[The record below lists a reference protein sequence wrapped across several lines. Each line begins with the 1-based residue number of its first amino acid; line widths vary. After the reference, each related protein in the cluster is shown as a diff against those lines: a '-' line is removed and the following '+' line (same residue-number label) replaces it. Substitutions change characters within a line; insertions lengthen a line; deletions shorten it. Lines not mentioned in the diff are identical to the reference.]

1 MKSARPNRL
10 FATTLF
16 IVIVTCAVLAALFV
30 NVIGTAQKSRAI
42 VQISPPVERVTTS
55 PVVTQS
61 LTTAVAQQ
69 ADRASVRV
77 APTVDLNTNKPVET
91 TPAVTDRSTSV
102 RGATQQDA
110 PVIDNAS
117 NYGFTTAT
125 NGSFT
130 DMSTGTT
137 QLVAAGADDTASVV
151 TNLGFDFYFLGT
163 RYNQFSASSNG
174 YLRLGST
181 AVAGNQYVLGTAAV
195 PLITAM
201 GSDMIVSTS
210 GKVHYKVTGSAPNR
224 VLTVE
229 WLNMTIIYD
238 GVGTAA
244 NGTYQVRL
252 KETSGVVELVYGSM
266 ARGSGTG
273 FGGANN
279 PQYIGFSINS
289 TATNFASIDTANN
302 NSTATLAAN
311 QFPLSANMTSL
322 NSPGGD
328 GNRRIY
334 TYTPPVPTAPT
345 SMNFTAVT
353 QTTMTVNWTDSPDE
367 TLYAIYNST
376 DGTNYSF
383 VNTAAQN
390 ATSFAASGLNPSTTY
405 FWQVCAVSD
414 GALSTALSGS
424 QATTAPGTVMST
436 AIGGNWSLATTWA
449 GGVVPT
455 AGDNVTIVDGAT
467 VTIDTAAVAL
477 NVTVGQGATGIL
489 QWETVAN
496 RTLTVGQAVTIA
508 SGGTFK
514 TGAVGTVNTHVLSV
528 GTDLTNNGTLDF
540 STTGTSANSCRAGIT
555 FTGANNNTFGG
566 TGGTTDISTLTINK
580 GTSFSSILEL
590 NPTNFTVQGASTA
603 VATFVT
609 LTNGTLKV
617 SGTFTFNSVVF
628 TPAAYSIGAT
638 AGFWLNNPNFTVN
651 GQGGSPTVSG
661 LLRISSGTFNIGTGT
676 GNSMGFNSGST
687 ITVEGGAVNATG
699 RFGVASATN
708 AITYTQSGGTITV
721 CTIGN
726 ASASLGSFDLGTS
739 ASSNISIS
747 GGTVV
752 VQLASTGTTQI
763 DYRYD
768 SGGSLSN
775 LTGGTV
781 QFGNAASGAA
791 KSYSARGVAFNYVV
805 NTTSAGHTVNLSTTL
820 ATWNHVAFGITVG
833 AGGTFG
839 CGNSIFFIEGN
850 VVNNGT
856 LTATGASV
864 RLYNSAPGAQTYSG
878 TGTFTAPITSFELDN
893 LNGLTLSTTNQIPT
907 LRVILFNGG
916 ITGAGKLTLGNGGA
930 TAGTFQIGNTT
941 TPTAAGTLD
950 AAPTFNLGTG
960 GEVINYLR
968 TTTDRNTG
976 PEIQPSRSI
985 TTLSVDPN
993 GINVNLA
1000 GGDLTVTGTTTI
1012 TTGNF
1017 VIGANTLAI
1026 TNAIAGALPTGLLGG
1041 ATSSLILNGTVAS
1054 NVPSSI
1060 TQLNNFTLNNSGG
1073 STQQVANLTIN
1084 GDLTLSSGAYS
1095 IGANRLKTRGLINTT
1110 AGGLTGGALSNM
1122 EIGGTGAAVTLPA
1135 VSGGL
1140 QQLELI
1146 RPSTINLGAPLSIG
1160 GAQPGL
1166 VLFAGTLN
1174 NSTNNVTLADLTFF
1188 RRDNGS
1194 ITAAPIFTN
1203 RVDLAYFSGS
1213 TGTSGPEMPTS
1224 SSAIHILESN
1234 WANLTLATNATVNLQ
1249 LILDAGIISTGGNVL
1264 TLNTGAT
1271 VLRTSGWVNGNYAR
1285 VFQTNLPF
1293 TYDVGDTLNY
1303 SPVVVTPSAGSYPT
1317 TLTVRATAAPIAGL
1331 VSSQSLQRQW
1341 SLSPSGIIRA
1351 TLDLNYVPA
1360 DIPGGANTAQWRVV
1374 RKLTNDQR
1382 FTFPNGFIDNVNEG
1396 TGIGSASGIT
1406 MPAFG
1411 GVFSVTQTNAPAVL
1425 VGGARPVETF
1435 DYQGNDSRT
1444 DVSIWDGTSGVWTF
1458 VNSSNDVQT
1467 SSNPWGS
1474 TALGDHIV
1482 PGDYDGDGIA
1492 DLAVWR
1498 DTDFNW
1504 FIFRSS
1510 NGLGQAINWGASG
1523 DKTVPGDYDGDGKT
1537 DVAVFRPSEGNW
1549 YILRSSDN
1557 GVVVRN
1563 WGAASDYL
1571 VPADYDGDGKT
1582 DVAVFR
1588 PSEGNWYVVK
1598 SSDSSVVIRSWGAA
1612 GDSIVPGDYDGD
1624 GKADFAIFRPSDGA
1638 WYVINSA
1645 DSSVTVR
1652 HWGASTD
1659 TLVPGDYDRDG
1670 RIDLAVYRP
1679 SEGNWYIINSGDG
1692 TLTLRNLTGGTIV
1705 PAAYVQ
1711 P

>member
-1 MKSARPNRL
+1 MKSARPTRTL
-10 FATTLF
+10 GISLF
-16 IVIVTCAVLAALFV
+16 IAIVAGAVLAALFV
-30 NVIGTAQKSRAI
+30 NAIGTAQKSRAV
-42 VQISPPVERVTTS
+42 VQSTPPAERVTTS
-55 PVVTQS
+55 SAVQQKATGE
-61 LTTAVAQQ
+61 VAQQ
-69 ADRASVRV
+69 ADRASVRI
-77 APTVDLNTNKPVET
+77 APTVSLNPDKTVEAA
-91 TPAVTDRSTSV
+91 PAVTDRSTSV
-102 RGATQQDA
+102 RDATQQDA

-137 QLVAAGADDTASVV
+137 QLVAAGADDTSSVV

-174 YLRLGST
+174 YLRLGGT
-181 AVAGNQYVLGTAAV
+181 AVSSTQYVLGTAAV

-229 WLNMTIIYD
+229 WLNITIIYD

-252 KETSGVVELVYGSM
+252 KETSGVIELVYGSM

-334 TYTPPVPTAPT
+334 TYTPPTPTAP
-345 SMNFTAVT
+345 SGMNFTAVT

-367 TLYAIYNST
+367 SLYAIYNST

-390 ATSFAASGLNPSTTY
+390 ATSFAATGLNPSTTY
-405 FWQVCAVSD
+405 FWQVYAVSD
-414 GALSTALSGS
+414 GALSAALSGS
-424 QATTAPGTVMST
+424 QSTTAPGVVTST
-436 AIGGNWSLATTWA
+436 ALGGNWSLTTTWA

-455 AGDNVTIVDGAT
+455 AGDNVTIADGAT
-467 VTIDTAAVAL
+467 VTIDTTTAVCL
-477 NVTVGQGATGIL
+477 NVTVGQGSSGIL
-489 QWETVAN
+489 QYISTPAS
-496 RTLTVGQAVTIA
+496 TLTVGQSVTISA
-508 SGGTFK
+508 NATFQSAA
-514 TGAVGTVNTHVLSV
+514 TLAITHSLVVGTN
-528 GTDLTNNGTLDF
+528 LTNNGTLDF
-540 STTGTSANSCRAGIT
+540 STNANTASATIT
-555 FTGANNNTFGG
+555 FTGAANNTFGG
-566 TGGTTDISTLTINK
+566 TGGTTDIKSIVINK
-580 GTSFSSILEL
+580 GTSNASILEL
-590 NPTNFTVQGASTA
+590 NPTNFTVQGTTTDGTPMA
-603 VATFVT
+603 FLT

-617 SGTFTFNSVVF
+617 SGTFTMTGRVF
-628 TPAAYSIGAT
+628 TAAAYTIGAT
-638 AGFWLNNPNFTVN
+638 AGFWLNNPNFTVA
-651 GQGGSPTVSG
+651 GQNGSPTESG
-661 LLRISSGTFNIGTGT
+661 LLRITQGTFNIGTST
-676 GNSMGFNSGST
+676 GNSMGFGSGST

-699 RFGVASATN
+699 RFGVNAATN

-721 CTIGN
+721 DTIGN
-726 ASASLGSFDLGTS
+726 ASSTLGSFDLGTS
-739 ASSNISIS
+739 GSSNITIS

-752 VQLASTGTTQI
+752 CQIQSTAI

-768 SGGSLSN
+768 AGGSLSS

-791 KSYSARGVAFNYVV
+791 KTYSARGVAFNYVV

-856 LTATGASV
+856 FTATGASV
-864 RLYNSAPGAQTYSG
+864 RLYNSAPGVQTYSG
-878 TGTFTAPITSFELDN
+878 NGTFTAPITSFELDN
-893 LNGLTLSTTNQIPT
+893 VNGLTLSTTNQIPT

-930 TAGTFQIGNTT
+930 TAGTVQIGNTT

-968 TTTDRNTG
+968 TTIDRNTG
-976 PEIQPSRSI
+976 FEIQPSRSI
-985 TTLSVDPN
+985 TTLNVDPN

-1012 TTGNF
+1012 TTGSF
-1017 VIGANTLAI
+1017 VIGANKLTI
-1026 TNAIAGALPTGLLGG
+1026 TNAIAGPLPTGLHGD
-1041 ATSSLILNGTVAS
+1041 ATSSLQLNGTVAS

-1060 TQLNNFTLNNSGG
+1060 TQLNDFTLNNSGG
-1073 STQQVANLTIN
+1073 STLQGGLTVGGTLSLSNGALSIAANTLGIN
-1084 GDLTLSSGAYS
+1084 GPISVGTG
-1095 IGANRLKTRGLINTT
+1095 T
-1110 AGGLTGGALSNM
+1110 LTGGASSV
-1122 EIGGTGAAVTLPA
+1122 ISVGGAGASTSLPA

-1140 QQLELI
+1140 QRLTLN
-1146 RPSTINLGAPLSIG
+1146 RANGLTLGAALSVTTTLDLTA
-1160 GAQPGL
+1160 GALGN
-1166 VLFAGTLN
+1166 G
-1174 NSTNNVTLADLTFF
+1174 TNNVTLG
-1188 RRDNGS
+1188 NGAQINVTS
-1194 ITAAPIFTN
+1194 GSLAAAPVFGTTVNVQYLNNIVTN
-1203 RVDLAYFSGS
+1203 M
-1213 TGTSGPEMPTS
+1213 GPEIPTS
-1224 SSAIHILESN
+1224 TTVLN
-1234 WANLTLATNATVNLQ
+1234 NLTNSGNGTVFLTANVTVNGTLNLMGNNFVTQ
-1249 LILDAGIISTGGNVL
+1249 GNVL
-1264 TLNTGAT
+1264 TIAGTGSINRTNTSYIDGNLARTFTGAGSLDYPIGGGVYAPVT
-1271 VLRTSGWVNGNYAR
+1271 VNAI
-1285 VFQTNLPF
+1285 
-1293 TYDVGDTLNY
+1293 
-1303 SPVVVTPSAGSYPT
+1303 AGTFPA
-1317 TLTVRATAAPIAGL
+1317 TLTVRTDFSQIAGL
-1331 VSSQSLQRQW
+1331 VSAQSLQRKWTFSQ
-1341 SLSPSGIIRA
+1341 SGITKA
-1351 TLDLNYVPA
+1351 DLTLNYNPSA
-1360 DIPGGANTAQWRVV
+1360 IPGGANTAQWRVV

-1382 FTFPNGFIDNVNEG
+1382 FTFPNGLTDNVNEG
-1396 TGIGSASGIT
+1396 AMVASASNIT

-1411 GVFSVTQTNAPAVL
+1411 GVFSATQTNAPAVL

-1435 DYQGNDSRT
+1435 DFQGNDSRT
-1444 DVSIWDGTSGVWTF
+1444 DVSVWDGTSGVWTII
-1458 VNSSNDVQT
+1458 NSSNDVQT
-1467 SSNPWGS
+1467 NTNPWGS

-1482 PGDYDGDGIA
+1482 PGDYDGDGIT

-1498 DTDFNW
+1498 ETDFNW
-1504 FIFRSS
+1504 FFFRSS
-1510 NGLGQAINWGASG
+1510 NGLGQAINWGGSG
-1523 DKTVPGDYDGDGKT
+1523 DRTVPGDYDGDGKT

-1557 GVVVRN
+1557 AVVVRN
-1563 WGAASDYL
+1563 WGAATDYL
-1571 VPADYDGDGKT
+1571 VPSDYDGDGKT
-1582 DVAVFR
+1582 DIAVFR

-1598 SSDSSVVIRSWGAA
+1598 SSNGSVLITSWGTT
-1612 GDSIVPGDYDGD
+1612 GDSVVPGDYDGD
-1624 GKADFAIFRPSDGA
+1624 GRSDFAIFRPSDGS
-1638 WYVINSA
+1638 WYVLNSS

-1652 HWGASTD
+1652 NWGTGAD
-1659 TLVPGDYDRDG
+1659 TLAPGDYDRDG
-1670 RIDLAVYRP
+1670 RIDFAVYRP
-1679 SEGNWYIINSGDG
+1679 SEGNWYIVNSGDG
-1692 TLTLRNLTGGTIV
+1692 TVTLRNLLGGVIV